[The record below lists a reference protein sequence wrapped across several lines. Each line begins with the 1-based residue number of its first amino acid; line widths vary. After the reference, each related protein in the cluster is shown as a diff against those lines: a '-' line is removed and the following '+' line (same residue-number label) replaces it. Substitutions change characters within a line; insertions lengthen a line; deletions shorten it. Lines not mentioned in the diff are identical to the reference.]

1 MSRTQGIPMINLRT
15 FNKKLAKLGNIE
27 LVKGEGYFYF
37 AGDDVVGPTGVL
49 GDTLSVY
56 TYRFSHLTE
65 ERWMAEAKDALDKS
79 RIW

>member
-1 MSRTQGIPMINLRT
+1 MINIAT
-15 FNKKLAKLGNIE
+15 FNKKLAALGKDIE

-37 AGDDVVGPTGVL
+37 AGDDVIGPTGVK
-49 GDTLSVY
+49 GDTFSVY

-65 ERWMAEAKDALDKS
+65 ERWMDEAKDALDES